1 MFNRSES
8 PGWSDLVLAAPPVLR
23 PLGASDPFRAEALL
37 DEPVVVHEPV
47 LSPYV
52 RSWRKR
58 ALDLVVGVPLALLAL
73 PVVLVL
79 AVVVLLN
86 LRAWPFFVQHRVGRD
101 WRPFRIV
108 KLRTLPPDAP
118 RNASKSA
125 IGDVETTR
133 LARYL
138 RRTHLD
144 ELPQLFLVVRG
155 SMSLVGP
162 RPEMAQLMDNFNP
175 SEADFRTKARPGCT
189 GLWQISRDA
198 DREIYESPQY
208 DREYLQRAGALLDLT
223 LLWSTVRRLLRSGVV
238 TPVEHR
244 FRERSSLDV

>member
-1 MFNRSES
+1 
-8 PGWSDLVLAAPPVLR
+8 
-23 PLGASDPFRAEALL
+23 
-37 DEPVVVHEPV
+37 
-47 LSPYV
+47 
-52 RSWRKR
+52 
-58 ALDLVVGVPLALLAL
+58 
-73 PVVLVL
+73 
-79 AVVVLLN
+79 
-86 LRAWPFFVQHRVGRD
+86 
-101 WRPFRIV
+101 
-108 KLRTLPPDAP
+108 
-118 RNASKSA
+118 
-125 IGDVETTR
+125 
-133 LARYL
+133 
-138 RRTHLD
+138 
-144 ELPQLFLVVRG
+144 LPQLFLVVRG

-208 DREYLQRAGALLDLT
+208 DREYLQRAGASLDLT